1 MFVTFQLRN
10 SCCIASVIVSW
21 ARAQTFCVWYI
32 YVCVCVCVCVCFK
45 VGKEREKVVPG
56 WSRWS
61 VGKVSDSGFENGSH
75 SALLLPRPPSDC
87 SKADDSAESLCI
99 RFYCSGP
106 LGSQK
111 KRAPLSRSRRQP
123 LQRSRFSLGAGKGR
137 GALVRCSFAAAPAAA
152 TAAASFSDS
161 LKQTRW
167 LPLRRGSSC
176 RPNPRF
182 KSAGCLRS
190 KWYLCACAASLGP
203 QKERRRR
210 SDHFLFPG
218 TRPLGERPRAALA
231 QR

>member
-1 MFVTFQLRN
+1 M
-10 SCCIASVIVSW
+10 
-21 ARAQTFCVWYI
+21 FCVWYI
-32 YVCVCVCVCVCFK
+32 HMCVYVCFK

-87 SKADDSAESLCI
+87 SKADDSTESLCI

-137 GALVRCSFAAAPAAA
+137 GGEAG
-152 TAAASFSDS
+152 
-161 LKQTRW
+161 
-167 LPLRRGSSC
+167 RR
-176 RPNPRF
+176 
-182 KSAGCLRS
+182 A
-190 KWYLCACAASLGP
+190 
-203 QKERRRR
+203 
-210 SDHFLFPG
+210 PG
-218 TRPLGERPRAALA
+218 TRVRIPSSVGQARAPQPRAAPGEAPRRLPTPA
-231 QR
+231 AHTVYT